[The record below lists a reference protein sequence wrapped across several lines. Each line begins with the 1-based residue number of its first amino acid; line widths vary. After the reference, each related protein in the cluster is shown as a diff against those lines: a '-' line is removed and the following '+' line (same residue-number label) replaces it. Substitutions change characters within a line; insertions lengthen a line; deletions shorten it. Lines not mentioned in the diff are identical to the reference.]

1 MNIINVIHDNRVFGR
16 IEPLIEEFEKYG
28 IEYKIHE
35 ACIDKKT
42 VLESITESFRRIIQY
57 AKDEGLSEIIIAED
71 DLHFPC
77 DGAWEYFLNN
87 KPDEYDVY
95 VGGSY
100 LIHNEW
106 EYKPT
111 VVKVPEWVGNHL
123 IIVHEKYYDKWLA
136 SKPDG
141 HIDTEQRG
149 KGDFYVCFPY
159 AALQRPSKSAN
170 CNNQMVNYN
179 SIVPKEFIYN
189 I

>member
-1 MNIINVIHDNRVFGR
+1 MVLNIIYDDRNFDRL
-16 IEPLIEEFEKYG
+16 PYLLEECEKYG
-28 IEYKIHE
+28 IEYKIWD
-35 ACIDKKT
+35 ACIEKKT
-42 VLESITESFRRIIQY
+42 VLENITESFRRIVQY
-57 AKDEGLSEIIIAED
+57 AKDNKLKEILIAED
-71 DLHFPC
+71 DLHFVT
-77 DGAWEYFLNN
+77 DNAWEYFKKN
-87 KPDEYDVY
+87 KPKKYDCY
-95 VGGSY
+95 LGGSY

-106 EYKPT
+106 KYEPPL
-111 VVKVPEWVGNHL
+111 VRVPEWVGNH
-123 IIVHEKYYDKWLA
+123 IIYINESYYDKWLA